1 MILRVF
7 SFLKIGLLATILLA
21 AHFLQAQAPE
31 KEIPVPT
38 TRILFVFDASQSM
51 YGRWQSD
58 MKMQIAQRLL
68 GNVLDSLA
76 DVENLELAL
85 RVYGHQKPFPP
96 QDCDDTR
103 LEVPFGKNTAGKIK
117 HKLSTINPKGT
128 TPIAFAL
135 GQAANDFPECDNCR
149 NIIILITDGVEECG
163 GDPCE
168 VSKMLQKQGIALKP
182 FVIGI
187 GTDFSE
193 SLNCVGTYFPAS
205 SEKAFTKAL
214 NVVITQALNETTAQ
228 VNLLDDNGNPTETN
242 VNMTF
247 YDVVS
252 GNVVYNLIHTMNN
265 KGLPDTLSLDPLLSY
280 NITVHTIPPLNLDSV
295 EIHSG
300 KHTIIPFDAGQGSLK
315 LTVGGNWRT
324 LKNLQAIVRKHG
336 EMKTLHVQNFGT
348 TQKYLNGMYDLE
360 VLGLP
365 RIMIDSVVIRQNH
378 TTTIEIPMPGIAVI
392 KRNVDGIGSLYV
404 ERNGQLEY
412 IYKLREDKNHVENLV
427 LQPGRYRVVFRS
439 KWADKAVYTNE
450 EIFEIRPGKTIEIKL
465 N

>member
-1 MILRVF
+1 MNLRADQYLKSIFIILLLLVV
-7 SFLKIGLLATILLA
+7 GLLPG
-21 AHFLQAQAPE
+21 QQQN

-58 MKMQIAQRLL
+58 MKMHIAQKLL
-68 GNVLDSLA
+68 GHVLDSLQN
-76 DVENLELAL
+76 VENLELAL

-103 LEVPFGKNTAGKIK
+103 LEIPFGKNNASKIK
-117 HKLSTINPKGT
+117 HKLTTINPKGT
-128 TPIAFAL
+128 TPIAYAL
-135 GQAANDFPECDNCR
+135 SQAGSDFPKCDNCR
-149 NIIILITDGVEECG
+149 NIIILITDGVEECD

-214 NVVITQALNETTAQ
+214 NVVISQALNSTTAQ
-228 VNLLDDNGNPTETN
+228 VNLLDDAGKPAETN

-247 YDVVS
+247 YDAVS
-252 GNVVYNLIHTMNN
+252 GHVVYNLVHTLNN
-265 KGLPDTLSLDPLLSY
+265 KGLPDTLMIDPLLKY
-280 NITVHTIPPLNLDSV
+280 NVTVHTVPPLHLDGV
-295 EIHSG
+295 EINPG
-300 KHTIIPFDAGQGSLK
+300 KHTIIPFDAGQGLLSLN
-315 LTVGGNWRT
+315 VGGSWRT
-324 LKNLQAIVRKHG
+324 LKNLQAIVRRHG
-336 EMKTLHVQNFGT
+336 DMETLNVQNFGT
-348 TQKYLNGMYDLE
+348 TRKYLNGVYDLE

-365 RIMIDSVVIRQNH
+365 RIKIDSVVIRQSH

-392 KRNVDGIGSLYV
+392 KRNVDGVGSLYV
-404 ERNGQLEY
+404 ERDNKLEL
-412 IYKLREDKNHVENLV
+412 IYMLAEDKDYVENLV
-427 LQPGRYRVVFRS
+427 LQPGNYRVVFRS
-439 KWADKAVYTNE
+439 KWVGKSVYTE
-450 EIFEIRPGKTIEIKL
+450 EEKFEVKPGKTIEIKL

>member
-1 MILRVF
+1 MNLRAAKFRKLLLISCFLMISLI
-7 SFLKIGLLATILLA
+7 STGQQNT
-21 AHFLQAQAPE
+21 
-31 KEIPVPT
+31 EIPVPT

-58 MKMQIAQRLL
+58 MKMHIAQKLL
-68 GNVLDSLA
+68 GNVLDSLNNI
-76 DVENLELAL
+76 ENLEMAL

-103 LEVPFGKNTAGKIK
+103 LEVPFGKNNVSRIK
-117 HKLSTINPKGT
+117 YKLSTINPKGT
-128 TPIAFAL
+128 TPIAYAL
-135 GQAANDFPECDNCR
+135 SQASSDFTACNNCR
-149 NIIILITDGVEECG
+149 NIIILITDGVEECD

-205 SEKAFTKAL
+205 SEKAFTRAL
-214 NVVITQALNETTAQ
+214 NVVISQALNSTTAQ
-228 VNLLDDNGNPTETN
+228 VNLLDDSGKPTETN

-252 GNVVYNLIHTMNN
+252 GNVVYNLVHTFNN
-265 KGLPDTLSLDPLLSY
+265 KGLPDTLMLDPLLKY
-280 NITVHTIPPLNLDSV
+280 DVTVHTIPPLHLDS
-295 EIHSG
+295 IDINPG
-300 KHTIIPFDAGQGSLK
+300 KHTIIPFDAGQGSLS
-315 LTVGGNWRT
+315 LNVGGNWRT
-324 LKNLQAIVRKHG
+324 LKNLQAIVRRHG
-336 EMKTLHVQNFGT
+336 DMETLNVQNFGT
-348 TQKYLNGMYDLE
+348 TRKYLNGVYDLE

-365 RIMIDSVVIRQNH
+365 RIKIDSVVIRQSH

-392 KRNVDGIGSLYV
+392 KRNVDGVGSLYV
-404 ERNGQLEY
+404 ERNGELEL
-412 IYKLREDKNHVENLV
+412 IYNLAEDKDRVENLV
-427 LQPGRYRVVFRS
+427 LQPGNYRVVFRS
-439 KWADKAVYTNE
+439 KWVDKAVYTIE
-450 EIFEIRPGKTIEIKL
+450 EKFVVKPGKTIEIKM

>member
-1 MILRVF
+1 MKYRLVKFMKLFFVF
-7 SFLKIGLLATILLA
+7 CFLFMSF
-21 AHFLQAQAPE
+21 FLHGQQNDRD
-31 KEIPVPT
+31 IPMTT

-58 MKMQIAQRLL
+58 MKMHIAQKLL
-68 GNVLDSLA
+68 GNVLDSLK

-103 LEVPFGKNTAGKIK
+103 LEVPFAKNSASRIK
-117 HKLSTINPKGT
+117 YKLSTINPKGT

-135 GQAANDFPECDNCR
+135 SQSRYDFPDCDNCR
-149 NIIILITDGVEECG
+149 NIIILITDGVEECD

-168 VSKMLQKQGIALKP
+168 VSKMLQREGIALKP

-214 NVVITQALNETTAQ
+214 NVVISQALNSTTAQ
-228 VNLLDDNGNPTETN
+228 VNLLDDSGRPTETN

-247 YDVVS
+247 YDVIS
-252 GNVVYNLIHTMNN
+252 GNVVYNLVHTINN
-265 KGLPDTLSLDPLLSY
+265 KGLPDTLSLDPLLKY
-280 NITVHTIPPLNLDSV
+280 NITVHTIPPLHLDSV
-295 EIHSG
+295 EINPG
-300 KHTIIPFDAGQGSLK
+300 KHTIIPFDSGQGALSLN
-315 LTVGGNWRT
+315 VGGNWRT

-336 EMKTLHVQNFGT
+336 EMETLNVQNFGT
-348 TQKYLNGMYDLE
+348 TRKYLTGVYDLE

-365 RIMIDSVVIRQNH
+365 RIRIDSVVIRQSH

-392 KRNVDGIGSLYV
+392 KRKVDGVGSLYV
-404 ERNGQLEY
+404 ERNGELEL
-412 IYKLREDKNHVENLV
+412 IYNLPTDKDQVENLV
-427 LQPGRYRVVFRS
+427 LQPGFYRVVFRS
-439 KWADKAVYTNE
+439 KWVNKAVYTTE
-450 EIFEIRPGKTIEIKL
+450 ERFEIKPGKTIEIKL